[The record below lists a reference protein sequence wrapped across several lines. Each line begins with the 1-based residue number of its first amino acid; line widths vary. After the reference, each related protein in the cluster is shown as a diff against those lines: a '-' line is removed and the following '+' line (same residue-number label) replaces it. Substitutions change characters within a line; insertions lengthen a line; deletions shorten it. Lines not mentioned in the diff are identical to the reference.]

1 MKVVRGTKPKRRG
14 DDEMMTNSYPI
25 LANCNFADRDDEV
38 GVAIQA
44 AADAVRRGWTTDGGL
59 IDALDRLEAVLEQY
73 ADEVDVESIR
83 RCENAERAVADAWTD
98 EVQGAAEAVRQ
109 SRYVD

>member
-1 MKVVRGTKPKRRG
+1 MT
-14 DDEMMTNSYPI
+14 TNSYPI

-83 RCENAERAVADAWTD
+83 RCEDAERAVADAWTD

>member
-1 MKVVRGTKPKRRG
+1 MT
-14 DDEMMTNSYPI
+14 TNSYPI

-38 GVAIQA
+38 GTAIHA
-44 AADAVRRGWTTDGGL
+44 AADAVRRGLTTDEGL
-59 IDALDRLEAVLEQY
+59 IDALGTLESVLDRY
-73 ADEVDVESIR
+73 ADEADVESIR
-83 RCENAERAVADAWTD
+83 RCEDAERAVAAAWTD